1 MFTLYKNEI
10 LYQKDKEKL
19 QKEARE
25 RYLNLSVEEKGT
37 RWIEARE

>member
-25 RYLNLSVEEKGT
+25 RYLNLSEEEKST